1 MASTSVLYNIVARD
15 NASKTFNKVGDSSSR
30 LEKGLG
36 RLGSALKTAAIGMG
50 VADLAA
56 AASVKAAADFQ
67 TQMTRV
73 RTGAGELAGNM
84 KLVGDGVLKMAGEV
98 GQSTTSLTSG
108 LYTVESAG
116 FHGAQG
122 LTVLR
127 AASMGAKVGAADL
140 ATTTDAV
147 TTALNAYG
155 LGAGSATKV
164 TNAMIATEG
173 AGKTTLEALAGS
185 LSNVLPTAAAAHV
198 GLNEVLGAMATM
210 TAQGT
215 PATQAATY
223 LKQVIGQLSNPSAKA
238 ADEMRSLGL
247 SSVKV
252 GQELGK
258 RGLAATL
265 TTLTDA
271 IKRHMGPAG
280 TVLINQLESASKN
293 TSKYQKVLAN
303 LNPTQQTYIGALA
316 TMVGGTR
323 SMQAALEL
331 AGPHMKTFQ
340 KNTDTIAQHV
350 AKGGGKIEGW
360 NDVQKTF
367 NQRLA
372 EAKDGL
378 QAMAIKVGTAALPA
392 LSRLVGGLST
402 SVIPEVSKFAG
413 FLTHTAVPAVGRFG
427 ASLTDRF
434 IPVGAIKRDLSAA
447 TANVGGF
454 LAGISGKSAQVTVV
468 AHHAPI
474 EVPQSAG
481 AKLGAQTRQMFSGG
495 ITAGLK
501 AVKWGSVG
509 KVVATGLG
517 DALGA
522 MTSIGSKIA
531 KVLGGIDWV
540 NLGKSVGEQAIPFVI
555 GFVDNLFTPL
565 FTATFWKKHWSDAL
579 LFAISV
585 FPVGK
590 VFDGI
595 GTVIGKVPWGKLG
608 EVFEKIPWGKI
619 LNWAKP
625 LADGIGGAAKG
636 AGKWVG
642 DLLGAVGDWFA
653 RKFPALATWV
663 GEQFLLLPVRIGDV
677 GRVMSSKIAK
687 MFDDMGKTV
696 ARQTPGLFRALVRSV
711 AKVFGR
717 YIFWHTG
724 VNLVEGLF
732 NGIVSGL
739 AGGYGWVKRHI
750 ADPFIGWVKHLFGV
764 HSPSTVFAGI
774 GGFLVDGLLGGILA
788 GVRGVGG
795 WLGAHVVHPVVG
807 RFSGAASWLA
817 SSGGHL
823 IGGLKNGIVDAMKG
837 IGGWIKGSLVDP
849 VVNAV
854 KHWFGIHSPSTV
866 FAELGGHL
874 TGGLLKGMASK
885 GGAAIARLVFGD
897 LPHALEHIVG
907 KGLVSLGSL
916 PGRALKALGGLGGKI
931 LSFLGLGGGSSGGAQ
946 ALGRTM
952 AAGYGW
958 TGGQWGALRSLW
970 QGESGWNPK
979 ALNRQ
984 SGAFGI
990 PQALPASK
998 MASAGA
1004 DWRTDAATQIKWGLR
1019 YIHQRYGTPAAAYSA
1034 WLSRS
1039 PHWYAAGTPSAA
1051 PGWAVVGERGPELVQ
1066 FRGGERVMSHARS
1079 QQALAPQVT
1088 LNPTFN
1094 VRVYVGDQELT
1105 DLVRVEVEA
1114 GHEELAAALGA
1125 GPGWG

>member
-1 MASTSVLYNIVARD
+1 MASTSIIYNIVARD

-481 AKLGAQTRQMFSGG
+481 AKLGGQVRRLFSGG
-495 ITAGLK
+495 ITAGVK
-501 AVKWGSVG
+501 AIKWGSVG
-509 KVVATGLG
+509 KTLASGLVRS
-517 DALGA
+517 LGA
-522 MTSIGSKIA
+522 LAGIGKKLFSMLSGII
-531 KVLGGIDWV
+531 GGIDWV
-540 NLGKSVGEQAIPFVI
+540 NLGKVVGASAIPFAI
-555 GFVDNLFTPL
+555 GFIENLFAPL
-565 FTATFWKKHWSDAL
+565 FTASFWEKHWSDLILAAITFIPIGKAL
-579 LFAISV
+579 GALGEIIEHIPFI
-585 FPVGK
+585 K
-590 VFDGI
+590 VFAPLL
-595 GTVIGKVPWGKLG
+595 KMFGKLADVIWKPLKKFFSWFG
-608 EVFEKIPWGKI
+608 GKFVEGFTEIFPETAGAIGRWTGKI
-619 LNWAKP
+619 TYWIFSKAVD
-625 LADGIGGAAKG
+625 LADAAEKMVGGAAKG
-636 AGKWVG
+636 IGRGTAGAIRAAGRFIGRLLAPFGRAGSWLIGKG
-642 DLLGAVGDWFA
+642 ADLIGGLQDGAVGIARTIGSWLGEHVISPVKGAFA
-653 RKFPALATWV
+653 SASHW
-663 GEQFLLLPVRIGDV
+663 
-677 GRVMSSKIAK
+677 
-687 MFDDMGKTV
+687 
-696 ARQTPGLFRALVRSV
+696 
-711 AKVFGR
+711 
-717 YIFWHTG
+717 
-724 VNLVEGLF
+724 
-732 NGIVSGL
+732 
-739 AGGYGWVKRHI
+739 
-750 ADPFIGWVKHLFGV
+750 
-764 HSPSTVFAGI
+764 
-774 GGFLVDGLLGGILA
+774 LVDT
-788 GVRGVGG
+788 
-795 WLGAHVVHPVVG
+795 
-807 RFSGAASWLA
+807 
-817 SSGGHL
+817 GGHL
-823 IGGLKNGIVDAMKG
+823 LSGLKNGIVDAMKG
-837 IGGWIKGSLVDP
+837 IGSWIKGNLVDP